1 MCPRGTLPRRQTMQ
15 PLFARCI
22 YRNIIGLAE
31 NCCECW
37 LEQKRHP
44 TTGQRRK
51 EWRPK
56 SFCRC
61 LEVMMRDAAVRHRLG
76 SCLFA
81 LAFAVLAFPGDF
93 LGGQTVPAAAPGIPS
108 GPCGGS
114 NPPAPAS
121 Y

>member
-31 NCCECW
+31 NCCERR

-51 EWRPK
+51 EWRTK

-61 LEVMMRDAAVRHRLG
+61 LEVMMMGLTNDIGWRWLRGAAVRHVEVIF
-76 SCLFA
+76 SPFHKS
-81 LAFAVLAFPGDF
+81 
-93 LGGQTVPAAAPGIPS
+93 IS
-108 GPCGGS
+108 
-114 NPPAPAS
+114 
-121 Y
+121 